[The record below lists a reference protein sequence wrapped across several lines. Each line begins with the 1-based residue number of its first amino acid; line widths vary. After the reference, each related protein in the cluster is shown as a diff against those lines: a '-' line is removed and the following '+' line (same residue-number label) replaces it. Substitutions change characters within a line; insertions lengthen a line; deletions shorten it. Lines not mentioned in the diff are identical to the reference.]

1 MKVQDAKSLVDIV
14 RNSTFGELFF
24 TSLIILP
31 IYLGAWVLVLKQI
44 DENLWNASFLVLLI
58 LIIAYII
65 TLLIMKYYQSKDLKI
80 ERASLKIRA
89 YLLSRNWTRMSF
101 DRVQKNIDTTYGSEL
116 INRVINKF
124 PEDFR
129 IGTIKGGKKAIVVL
143 DEEEE

>member
-14 RNSTFGELFF
+14 RNSTIGELFF

-31 IYLGAWVLVLKQI
+31 IYLGAWILVLKQI
-44 DENLWNASFLVLLI
+44 DNHLWGSSFLVFAI

-65 TLLIMKYYQSKDLKI
+65 TLLIMKYYQSKDMKI
-80 ERASLKIRA
+80 EKASLKIRS
-89 YLLSRNWTRMSF
+89 YILSRNWTRMSF
-101 DRVQKNIDTTYGSEL
+101 QRIQKNIDTTYNSDL
-116 INRVINKF
+116 ILTIIDKF